1 MLKPN
6 GYDSYFEPKSEDAH
20 DFVEQ
25 KAHELLANAFN
36 PNNYQNMTQ
45 ALIEG
50 YTPDKVAF
58 IEEMLDTHD
67 FEKLGRAIWNQSHTY
82 WEQKALDEA
91 NLEWSKQ

>member
-6 GYDSYFEPKSEDAH
+6 GYDSYFEPESEDAH

-45 ALIEG
+45 SQRKKFVYSLTAKTIQ
-50 YTPDKVAF
+50 
-58 IEEMLDTHD
+58 H
-67 FEKLGRAIWNQSHTY
+67 
-82 WEQKALDEA
+82 
-91 NLEWSKQ
+91 